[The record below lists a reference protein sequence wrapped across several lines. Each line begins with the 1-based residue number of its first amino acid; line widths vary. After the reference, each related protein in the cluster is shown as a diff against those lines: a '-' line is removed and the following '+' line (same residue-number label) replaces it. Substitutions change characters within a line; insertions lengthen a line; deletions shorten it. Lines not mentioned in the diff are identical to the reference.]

1 MVEVKNENVLIRF
14 QLWHVL
20 SVCSAK
26 KKLPLQI
33 PGGTTEILLLS
44 ACWCS
49 SEVCFFLPVDEAI
62 KAMPAVDE

>member
-14 QLWHVL
+14 QLWHVP

-26 KKLPLQI
+26 KNSHYKSLEALLKYSFCLLVGVLQRF
-33 PGGTTEILLLS
+33 
-44 ACWCS
+44 
-49 SEVCFFLPVDEAI
+49 FFLPVDEAI